1 MGKVCVEKHGEI
13 KFTIKQIEKVMK
25 EKIFMIIKGRVLYTI
40 QVSHLTSLTNMCFS

>member
-25 EKIFMIIKGRVLYTI
+25 EKYLW
-40 QVSHLTSLTNMCFS
+40 